1 MREALFRKSSDNF
14 TNNVTFEFLVASW
27 IHLTYI
33 FLIGIDIAVVLSVR
47 EVQSVESDPEI
58 LSRLSQCLVTV
69 FTLQHP
75 KKILFDLK
83 RREVPNLAVG
93 WCDGGGIQ
101 AENYFESVDLNFK
114 SGTAGWTHTKVYI
127 MWFYVVVMG
136 QSRKYY
142 WDSVLTQNWTLFAL
156 FYNFWLWFFFKRNF
170 FLLCF
175 QCWNFCFGKEMD
187 LEVHLITTKL

>member
-1 MREALFRKSSDNF
+1 M
-14 TNNVTFEFLVASW
+14 
-27 IHLTYI
+27 
-33 FLIGIDIAVVLSVR
+33 IGIDIVGSR
-47 EVQSVESDPEI
+47 RQQCQSRIWPWNFKPIVSM
-58 LSRLSQCLVTV
+58 SCNRV

-127 MWFYVVVMG
+127 MWFYVVVMDQTQKILFG
-136 QSRKYY
+136 FGF
-142 WDSVLTQNWTLFAL
+142 LTQNWTQITDSNSVCTRIWIPTFGFDSFLKKKFFPAL
-156 FYNFWLWFFFKRNF
+156 FSMLDELLFWKRNRF
-170 FLLCF
+170 RF
-175 QCWNFCFGKEMD
+175 KE
-187 LEVHLITTKL
+187 VQLITTKL

>member
-1 MREALFRKSSDNF
+1 M
-14 TNNVTFEFLVASW
+14 
-27 IHLTYI
+27 
-33 FLIGIDIAVVLSVR
+33 IGIDIAVLLSVR

-58 LSRLSQCLVTV
+58 LSRLSCNTV

-83 RREVPNLAVG
+83 RREVPILAAV
-93 WCDGGGIQ
+93 WCDGDGSQ

-136 QSRKYY
+136 QTQKILLGSQLLALILFWKEMFSCSVFNFGT
-142 WDSVLTQNWTLFAL
+142 SVLEKKWI
-156 FYNFWLWFFFKRNF
+156 W
-170 FLLCF
+170 
-175 QCWNFCFGKEMD
+175 
-187 LEVHLITTKL
+187 I